1 MTTDP
6 ELRRSMCVQSHMLRR
21 HTAHLFFLTCLLG
34 TLPVRANKPAPG
46 PAPGAA
52 KQQPKAEP
60 DDPDRRRVVE
70 AQHLRDDAD
79 LSRAAYEK
87 SNRPGPVPEK
97 AKKQF
102 DEIVA
107 KYRAAIN
114 HDPYGPVATY
124 CRQRLAGA
132 YNYTHDF
139 AAGLRVL
146 TEAVTLASTPVELVE
161 ADHAAGLQC
170 LQAMHKPGEALKWF
184 ERAHTQLKEIHDDEQ
199 RAKWT
204 TAVDQCI
211 ARCRAELAK

>member
-1 MTTDP
+1 
-6 ELRRSMCVQSHMLRR
+6 MLR
-21 HTAHLFFLTCLLG
+21 LFFLVCLLG

-46 PAPGAA
+46 PAAGDA
-52 KQQPKAEP
+52 KQQPKPAPPE
-60 DDPDRRRVVE
+60 DPDRRRVIE
-70 AQHLRDDAD
+70 AQHLRDEAD
-79 LSRAAYEK
+79 LLRAAYEK

-97 AKKQF
+97 AKKEF
-102 DEIVA
+102 DVIVT
-107 KYRAAIN
+107 KYRTAIN

-132 YNYTHDF
+132 YNYTGDF

-146 TEAVTLASTPVELVE
+146 TEAVTLASTPAELVE

-184 ERAHTQLKEIHDDEQ
+184 ERAHTQLKDISDEQQ

-204 TAVDQCI
+204 TAVDQGI
-211 ARCRAELAK
+211 ARSRAELAK